1 MDYANYNISKD
12 ISNQPE
18 DARSMALLAN
28 VLIEKVKR
36 ASHSDHHQH
45 HELKEALSL
54 ANTSIKL
61 SPTESIGYAVLS
73 TITLLKFE
81 QRMIY
86 LRKAV
91 DIEQQTVKRYPNNIS
106 SRVAIITSLVRL
118 LLEPREEMARNK
130 EKTTAKHIMRQNL
143 GINSLT
149 RLNEQSIYE
158 ELKLMLD
165 DTKTTIWN
173 KREER
178 WKEQHQKEDGGERTT
193 LFSSI
198 PNTIQCLAKAHYRL
212 GTVFRTMQPT
222 TAHCPKSKY
231 HFHSVLDLLNPPYM
245 HTSFKLQPYSSEL
258 YSLVVKAKFWLATL
272 QHGVDGIISKE
283 VERCPSEYV
292 VSLYSS
298 FADTFDNQLVNKL
311 KYQTPA
317 KLRHLV
323 DEVAHQSTSGV
334 QCFDYAADLGCGT
347 GLSGRAFHD
356 LTTHLVGVD
365 LSPEMIEKA
374 KITGCYT
381 SLHVGDVESILKKET
396 YDMIIA
402 CDVFVYIGNLQS
414 IFQSVSKCL
423 NPKHGL
429 FAFST
434 ELLDEDHEME
444 KGSSG
449 FLLQSCAR
457 FAHKQSYIQN
467 LAEQFG
473 YVVRSMKKDV
483 IRKNAGKDVN
493 GLLTVL
499 SLK

>member
-1 MDYANYNISKD
+1 MDYANYNISND

-61 SPTESIGYAVLS
+61 SPTESIGCAVLS
-73 TITLLKFE
+73 TITLLIFE

-178 WKEQHQKEDGGERTT
+178 WKDITKKRMVEKGQHYSHQYQI
-193 LFSSI
+193 LFSAWQKHTIDSGLCLEQCNLLLLIVQNRHITFVRCLIFSI
-198 PNTIQCLAKAHYRL
+198 HHTCI
-212 GTVFRTMQPT
+212 
-222 TAHCPKSKY
+222 
-231 HFHSVLDLLNPPYM
+231 LLSNCS
-245 HTSFKLQPYSSEL
+245 HIL
-258 YSLVVKAKFWLATL
+258 
-272 QHGVDGIISKE
+272 
-283 VERCPSEYV
+283 
-292 VSLYSS
+292 
-298 FADTFDNQLVNKL
+298 
-311 KYQTPA
+311 
-317 KLRHLV
+317 
-323 DEVAHQSTSGV
+323 
-334 QCFDYAADLGCGT
+334 
-347 GLSGRAFHD
+347 LSCI
-356 LTTHLVGVD
+356 VW
-365 LSPEMIEKA
+365 
-374 KITGCYT
+374 
-381 SLHVGDVESILKKET
+381 
-396 YDMIIA
+396 
-402 CDVFVYIGNLQS
+402 
-414 IFQSVSKCL
+414 
-423 NPKHGL
+423 
-429 FAFST
+429 
-434 ELLDEDHEME
+434 
-444 KGSSG
+444 
-449 FLLQSCAR
+449 
-457 FAHKQSYIQN
+457 
-467 LAEQFG
+467 
-473 YVVRSMKKDV
+473 
-483 IRKNAGKDVN
+483 
-493 GLLTVL
+493 
-499 SLK
+499 

>member
-61 SPTESIGYAVLS
+61 SPTEFIGCTVLS
-73 TITLLKFE
+73 TITLRIFE
-81 QRMIY
+81 QPMIY

-91 DIEQQTVKRYPNNIS
+91 DIEQQTVKRYPNNI
-106 SRVAIITSLVRL
+106 AIITSLVRL

-198 PNTIQCLAKAHYRL
+198 SNTIQCLAKAHYRL

-231 HFHSVLDLLNPPYM
+231 HFHSVLDLLNPP
-245 HTSFKLQPYSSEL
+245 TCIL
-258 YSLVVKAKFWLATL
+258 
-272 QHGVDGIISKE
+272 
-283 VERCPSEYV
+283 
-292 VSLYSS
+292 
-298 FADTFDNQLVNKL
+298 
-311 KYQTPA
+311 
-317 KLRHLV
+317 
-323 DEVAHQSTSGV
+323 
-334 QCFDYAADLGCGT
+334 
-347 GLSGRAFHD
+347 LSNCSHI
-356 LTTHLVGVD
+356 L
-365 LSPEMIEKA
+365 LSCI
-374 KITGCYT
+374 
-381 SLHVGDVESILKKET
+381 VW
-396 YDMIIA
+396 
-402 CDVFVYIGNLQS
+402 
-414 IFQSVSKCL
+414 
-423 NPKHGL
+423 
-429 FAFST
+429 
-434 ELLDEDHEME
+434 
-444 KGSSG
+444 
-449 FLLQSCAR
+449 
-457 FAHKQSYIQN
+457 
-467 LAEQFG
+467 
-473 YVVRSMKKDV
+473 
-483 IRKNAGKDVN
+483 
-493 GLLTVL
+493 
-499 SLK
+499 